1 VAFDR
6 MLKRMRDLIRA
17 SAYLLTVHG
26 ADEIEAD
33 GLSIFD
39 VEHCILTGKIV
50 KRQRDRVT
58 GRWKDLVE
66 GSTLTGTRATVVAR
80 IGPTGRLVLITV
92 YAQ

>member
-1 VAFDR
+1 VSFER
-6 MLKRMRDLIRA
+6 ILKRMRDLIRA

-39 VEHCILTGKIV
+39 VEHCILTGRIV

-58 GRWKDLVE
+58 GEWKYLIE
-66 GSTLTGTRATVVAR
+66 GRTLTGTRAMVVTR
-80 IGPTGRLVLITV
+80 IGPKGKLVLITV
-92 YAQ
+92 YTL